1 MWLMRS
7 LVPLVS
13 PSLEKYPLPTHNSSS
28 FISNKLPS
36 FPLFELLVKIV
47 GSLVSNKFFGVMLQ
61 LGFLQLCLDFL
72 VKSCYDNTNLI
83 LYPIE
88 KH

>member
-1 MWLMRS
+1 
-7 LVPLVS
+7 
-13 PSLEKYPLPTHNSSS
+13 
-28 FISNKLPS
+28 
-36 FPLFELLVKIV
+36 
-47 GSLVSNKFFGVMLQ
+47 LVSNKFFGVMLQ